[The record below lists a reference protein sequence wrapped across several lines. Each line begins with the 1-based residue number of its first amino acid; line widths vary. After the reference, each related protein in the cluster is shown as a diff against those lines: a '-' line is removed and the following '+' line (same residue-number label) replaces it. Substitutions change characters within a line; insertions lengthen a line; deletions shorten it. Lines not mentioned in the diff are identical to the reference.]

1 MLNSLIHV
9 NFNWNIFAGIAI
21 VVYILF
27 PELSWYSYL
36 AILITLHQFTL
47 LFNAIGYVIPVRYL
61 FGAFMC
67 LQLLLGPMLAY
78 NGLDK
83 YQVGYYRM
91 QIPEEQYFA
100 YLLPAVILF
109 IIGLHIRAGKLE
121 GEMVNQT
128 GIVKFVN
135 QNNAIP
141 YIFIAIG
148 FVASVISE
156 FFSSD
161 FAFLFYLLGGFKFV
175 GAFMIILGNRKLKII
190 PLFIVYGSIIL
201 SSLGQGMFHDLLTW
215 IIFLASIFAI
225 KFKPGNKVKLILCF
239 GFLFI
244 SLAIQQL
251 KTDYRV
257 ATWERKE
264 EAGIASINKAYE
276 ESQEKNTFFSSKSL
290 ATSNI
295 RFNQGYIVTNIM
307 KTVPAKVPYANGEQ
321 LAEIL
326 EAAFLPRIIA
336 PNKLKAGNQ
345 AIFKKYS
352 GMPLSKGTS
361 MGLSSVGDAY
371 INFGVF
377 GGSVFMFLF
386 GMFFSEV
393 LKIIYR
399 QSRMF
404 PALLLF
410 VPLVFYYPIRPDCE
424 LQTLLG
430 HLVKSCFLIFVVFVL
445 WKKYFIVYPQPSEKD
460 IHTDSLV
467 PASL

>member
-9 NFNWNIFAGIAI
+9 KFNWNIFTGIAI
-21 VVYILF
+21 IIYLAF
-27 PELSWYSYL
+27 PDLSGYSYF

-83 YQVGYYRM
+83 FQVGYYKM

-100 YLLPAVILF
+100 YLIPAVLAF
-109 IIGLHIRAGKLE
+109 ITGLHIRAGKLE
-121 GEMVNQT
+121 GEMVNT
-128 GIVKFVN
+128 AGIEKFVK
-135 QNNAIP
+135 QNSAVP

-148 FVASVISE
+148 FVASIIAE

-161 FAFLFYLLGGFKFV
+161 FAFLFYLLAGFKFV
-175 GAFMIILGNRKLKII
+175 GAFMIILGNRKLKVI
-190 PLFIVYGSIIL
+190 PLIIVYGSIIL

-215 IIFLASIFAI
+215 IIFLASVFAI
-225 KFKPGNKVKLILCF
+225 KYKPRNNIKLALSFSFI
-239 GFLFI
+239 FI

-276 ESQEKNTFFSSKSL
+276 ESQEKNSFFSYKSL

-307 KTVPAKVPYANGEQ
+307 KTVPAKVPHAYGEE
-321 LAEIL
+321 LAQIL
-326 EAAFLPRIIA
+326 EAAFLPRILA
-336 PNKLKAGNQ
+336 PDKLKAGNQ
-345 AIFKKYS
+345 TIFKKYS

-371 INFGVF
+371 INFGVT
-377 GGSVFMFLF
+377 GGCIFMFLF

-393 LKIIYR
+393 LKIFYR
-399 QSRMF
+399 QSKMY
-404 PALLLF
+404 PVLLLF
-410 VPLVFYYPIRPDCE
+410 IPLVFYYPIRPDCE

-430 HLVKSCFLIFVVFVL
+430 HLVKSCFLIFIVFAL
-445 WKKYFIVYPQPSEKD
+445 WKK
-460 IHTDSLV
+460 
-467 PASL
+467 